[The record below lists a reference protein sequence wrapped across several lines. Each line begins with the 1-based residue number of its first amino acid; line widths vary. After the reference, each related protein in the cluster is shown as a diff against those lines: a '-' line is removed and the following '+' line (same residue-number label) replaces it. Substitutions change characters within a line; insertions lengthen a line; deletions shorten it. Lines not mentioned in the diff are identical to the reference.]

1 MLQNIYFEIDYVK
14 EIHIFRLSNI
24 VLNIRN
30 KLIII
35 NKYNINLYI

>member
-1 MLQNIYFEIDYVK
+1 MLQNIYSEIDYVK
-14 EIHIFRLSNI
+14 EINIFRLSNI